1 MSSIQVRIGEATH
14 KTIRSLAN
22 DRGESMQS
30 VVEQAVERFR
40 RDMFLESLSDD
51 FAALRENAEEWNS
64 ELEEREL
71 WDNTLSD
78 GDDD

>member
-1 MSSIQVRIGEATH
+1 MSSTQVRIGESTH
-14 KTIRSLAN
+14 RTIRSLAK
-22 DRGESMQS
+22 DRGESLQS

-40 RDMFLESLSDD
+40 REMFLEGLKDD
-51 FAALRENAEEWNS
+51 FAALRENTEEWNS

-71 WDNTLSD
+71 WDNTLGD